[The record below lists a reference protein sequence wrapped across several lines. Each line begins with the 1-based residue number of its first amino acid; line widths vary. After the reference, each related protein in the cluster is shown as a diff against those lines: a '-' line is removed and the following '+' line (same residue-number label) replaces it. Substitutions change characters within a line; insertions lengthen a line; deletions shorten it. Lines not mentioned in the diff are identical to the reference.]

1 MMYIG
6 NCKMQEQIKELLFIG
21 GGDGGKGYSGGAGRI
36 REQVLKHLIA
46 FPEHNIKCKIFLF

>member
-36 REQVLKHLIA
+36 DPLQSSELHLLG
-46 FPEHNIKCKIFLF
+46 P